1 MCTLSNMLHES
12 YPNGYQCPSNHKVE
26 RDTVKDCILLI
37 NNERYKANKHISSM
51 WWGQH

>member
-1 MCTLSNMLHES
+1 MKVT
-12 YPNGYQCPSNHKVE
+12 PNVYQCPSNHKVE

-37 NNERYKANKHISSM
+37 NNEIYKANKHISSM